1 MPILGD
7 YGFILYF
14 CLQKCNTM
22 IIGRNKEQQELRDA
36 YHSDESKFVAVYGR
50 RRVGKT
56 YLVRQT
62 FKESLTF
69 SHSGQ
74 AKGSLA
80 EQLFGWKSS
89 LKDAGYSEAA
99 TPSSWLEAFDMLKD
113 LIRKSQEK
121 KKVVFID
128 EMPWLDTPRS
138 NFVNALEFFW
148 NGWASG
154 RDDVLLIVCG
164 SATSWIVNKLF
175 RNHGGLHNRVTN
187 RIYLQPFTLHEC
199 EMYMQQRGISL
210 TRYDIIE
217 CYMILGG
224 IPFYWSFIEKGKSL
238 SQNIDSLV
246 FAEDGKLR
254 YEFSELYNSL
264 FRNPENYIK
273 VVLALGQCHSG
284 LTREEIIKKCGMPS
298 SGTLTTVIE
307 DLENCGFIRKVATY
321 GRKSQLSYM
330 LIDNFTLFYLK
341 FIKKNSENDEFFWSH
356 SYQSPI
362 RRAWI
367 GIAFERVC
375 FQHLRQI
382 KDALGIGGVVSTVYS
397 LNIAPTEEQ
406 RGAQIDMIID
416 RADNMVNIC
425 EMKYSNG
432 EYVITKDD
440 AMSMAN
446 KVSRLM
452 EVTRMRKS
460 VVVTMVSVYGIAH
473 TGYWNTVQNEVT
485 AESLFRE

>member
-1 MPILGD
+1 
-7 YGFILYF
+7 
-14 CLQKCNTM
+14 M
-22 IIGRNKEQQELRDA
+22 IIGREKEQQELREA
-36 YHSDESKFVAVYGR
+36 YVSDESKFVAVYGR

-62 FKESLTF
+62 FKDSLTF

-89 LKDAGYSEAA
+89 LKDAGYDVSA

-113 LIRKSQEK
+113 LIRKSAEK

-199 EMYMQQRGISL
+199 ELFVQQRGLSL

-217 CYMILGG
+217 GYMILGG
-224 IPFYWSFIEKGKSL
+224 IPFYWSFLERGKSL
-238 SQNIDSLV
+238 AQNIDSLV

-264 FRNPENYIK
+264 FRNPDNYIK
-273 VVLALGQCHSG
+273 VVLALGQCQSG
-284 LTREEIIKKCGMPS
+284 LTREEIINKCGMAS

-307 DLENCGFIRKVATY
+307 DLENCGFIRKVAAF
-321 GRKSQLSYM
+321 GRKSQQSYM

-341 FIKKNSENDEFFWSH
+341 FIKKNTENDESFWSH
-356 SYQSPI
+356 SYQSPL
-362 RRAWI
+362 RRAWV

-382 KDALGIGGVVSTVYS
+382 RQALGIGGVVSSVYS
-397 LNIAPTEEQ
+397 LNIPPTELH

-425 EMKYSNG
+425 EMKYSNE
-432 EYVITKDD
+432 EYVVTKDD
-440 AMSMAN
+440 ALSIAN
-446 KVSRLM
+446 KTSRLL
-452 EVTRMRKS
+452 EVMKKRKS
-460 VVVTMVSVYGIAH
+460 VAITIVTVHGIAH
-473 TGYWNTVQNEVT
+473 TGYWNNVQNVVT
-485 AESLFRE
+485 ADNLFME

>member
-1 MPILGD
+1 
-7 YGFILYF
+7 
-14 CLQKCNTM
+14 M
-22 IIGRNKEQQELRDA
+22 IIGREKEQQELREA
-36 YHSDESKFVAVYGR
+36 YLSDESKFVAVYGR

-62 FKESLTF
+62 FKDSLTF

-89 LKDAGYSEAA
+89 LKDAGYDVSA

-113 LIRKSQEK
+113 LIRKSAEK

-199 EMYMQQRGISL
+199 ELYMQQRGLSL

-217 CYMILGG
+217 GYMILGG
-224 IPFYWSFIEKGKSL
+224 IPFYWSFLERGKSL
-238 SQNIDSLV
+238 AQNIDSLV

-254 YEFSELYNSL
+254 
-264 FRNPENYIK
+264 
-273 VVLALGQCHSG
+273 
-284 LTREEIIKKCGMPS
+284 
-298 SGTLTTVIE
+298 
-307 DLENCGFIRKVATY
+307 
-321 GRKSQLSYM
+321 
-330 LIDNFTLFYLK
+330 
-341 FIKKNSENDEFFWSH
+341 
-356 SYQSPI
+356 
-362 RRAWI
+362 
-367 GIAFERVC
+367 
-375 FQHLRQI
+375 
-382 KDALGIGGVVSTVYS
+382 
-397 LNIAPTEEQ
+397 
-406 RGAQIDMIID
+406 
-416 RADNMVNIC
+416 
-425 EMKYSNG
+425 
-432 EYVITKDD
+432 
-440 AMSMAN
+440 
-446 KVSRLM
+446 
-452 EVTRMRKS
+452 
-460 VVVTMVSVYGIAH
+460 
-473 TGYWNTVQNEVT
+473 
-485 AESLFRE
+485 

>member
-1 MPILGD
+1 
-7 YGFILYF
+7 
-14 CLQKCNTM
+14 M
-22 IIGRNKEQQELRDA
+22 IIGRDKEQQELREA
-36 YHSDESKFVAVYGR
+36 YFSEESKFVAVYGR

-62 FKESLTF
+62 FKDSLTF

-74 AKGSLA
+74 AKGALA

-89 LKDAGYSEAA
+89 LKDAGYDVTKS
-99 TPSSWLEAFDMLKD
+99 PYSWLEAFDMLKD
-113 LIRKSQEK
+113 LIRKSEEK

-187 RIYLQPFTLHEC
+187 QIYLQPFTLHEC
-199 EMYMQQRGISL
+199 ELYMQQRGLSL

-217 CYMILGG
+217 GYMILGG
-224 IPFYWSFIEKGKSL
+224 IPFYWSFLEKGKSL
-238 SQNIDSLV
+238 AQNIDSLI

-264 FRNPENYIK
+264 FRNPDNYIK
-273 VVLALGQCHSG
+273 VVLALGQCQSG
-284 LTREEIIKKCGMPS
+284 LTREEIINKCGMAS

-307 DLENCGFIRKVATY
+307 DLENCGFIRKVAAF
-321 GRKSQLSYM
+321 GRKSQQSYM
-330 LIDNFTLFYLK
+330 LIDNYTLFYLK
-341 FIKKNSENDEFFWSH
+341 FIKKNTENDESFWSH
-356 SYQSPI
+356 SYQSPL
-362 RRAWI
+362 RRAWV

-382 KDALGIGGVVSTVYS
+382 KQALGIGGVVSTVYS
-397 LNIAPTEEQ
+397 LNIPPTEVHH
-406 RGAQIDMIID
+406 GAQIDMIID

-425 EMKYSNG
+425 EMKYSNE
-432 EYVITKDD
+432 EYIVTKED
-440 AMSMAN
+440 ALSIAN
-446 KVSRLM
+446 KSSRLL
-452 EVTRMRKS
+452 EVMKNRKS
-460 VVVTMVSVYGIAH
+460 VAITMVTVYGIAH
-473 TGYWNTVQNEVT
+473 MGYWNTIQSEVT
-485 AESLFRE
+485 ADNLFME